1 MWRVLIIDA
10 RRSPREHDALGS
22 RSGDFR
28 SRDVEANNFRVDLT
42 FPNAPRNDLGV
53 LRAKIENEDL
63 GMRGGRRH
71 DDAYSCGAGGP
82 SRGFTY
88 GSPVRS
94 MSGVTS
100 P

>member
-1 MWRVLIIDA
+1 MWCVLIIDA
-10 RRSPREHDALGS
+10 GRSAREHDAFGS
-22 RSGDFR
+22 GSGNFR
-28 SRDVEANNFRVDLT
+28 GRNVEANDFRVDLT

-53 LRAKIENEDL
+53 LRAKIEDQDL